1 MTLGT
6 LQLGELY
13 AKYIKPLPLV
23 ERLRL
28 VELIARDTVQAED
41 LVTTPQYDI
50 MQLHGLGAEIWEGID
65 AQAYV
70 DTLRNEWDHR
80 P

>member
-65 AQAYV
+65 VEAYV